1 MSVPAIDWREE
12 FGVDAEGDP
21 NFFSDPGQLTDD
33 IPQAYLIR
41 QAFRLFELDGVLC
54 TDNAPLI
61 YFKCLEEIRL
71 DAVLDL
77 HRRFWNHGGAPIL
90 VLVSDHEVQVYSGM
104 SRPEEPH
111 QIGADSPDCLIA
123 NLERISGTLQS
134 FLLSVRSGQF
144 FQQHSRSFDPENRV
158 DSDLLRN
165 LGDTRD
171 LLREH
176 VVEPADFDMLD
187 ALLCR
192 LVFTCYLFD
201 RDVIGGTYLERIG
214 LAERSH
220 LRDLL
225 AIRPLGDAKDAL
237 YRLFE
242 QLRKDFNG
250 DLFANELATEAQ
262 RISDHHVALLSDFFE
277 ATDVRSGQSS
287 FWPYDFA
294 FIPIET
300 ISAIYERFLKEEN
313 QRDGAFYTPRFLA
326 ELTLDTAL
334 EDFGSLLNRTY
345 LDPACGSGI
354 FLVGLFNRMADEWAR
369 ENPRARND
377 RRARELMKLMCASL
391 RGIDK
396 DPTACRI
403 TAFSLYLAYLD
414 QLSPRGIQELQE
426 KGRALPHLV
435 IDPARDHG
443 DEFDEL
449 PAIIRCSDFFEPD
462 ANCPTDVDLVIG
474 NPPWA
479 SIAGDN
485 TPAGR
490 WCVQRG
496 RELPDKQIA
505 AAFVWKAVEH
515 VSADGCICLVLP
527 HGMLFNHS
535 KKAVAFQA
543 AWVRRHTV
551 ERVLNL
557 TDLRFFL
564 FSEAIHPAIVVRYR
578 KEEPNQQ
585 TGSIEHWSP
594 KANWTVTQAE
604 IATVMPK
611 DRVEVGVADLLRNL
625 ESDDAPRVWKQA
637 LWGSPRDQRFVE
649 RLLLHPRL
657 STHIRG
663 SRDRDESKRWIMSE
677 GFQRVGPSDD
687 PDRTKEIALPSVQFI
702 EAKSRLIDLFLLPT
716 DAVALPSSTISLRMK
731 SNTNTQIFRAPHV
744 LVTKGFKRIAFADFD
759 VSFRHALRGIH
770 GSAEDRKLLIFLA
783 AYLRSSLARYL
794 GFHTS
799 SNWGVYR
806 PELHVREVLRLP
818 FPMPDQLDN
827 RERRWEIVDTIARM
841 FDEAVAE
848 AEHSVLGRD
857 YIVEQATAKI
867 EPLINEYFDVHRIEK
882 LLIDDT
888 LDVIVPSVQPTLN
901 QMPVPTVRHSTA
913 EQQRIYT
920 KRLCSTLNQWAV
932 RTNQAVRGVSMRSSQ
947 LGIGLTVLEKTSRAQ
962 AELPMEAPT
971 EDLLALFRRLSA
983 AIPRKERSIDPVRGL
998 MVFDQNRLY
1007 LSKPLGQLH
1016 WTQTAALNDADKIAG
1031 TILMQVQESA

>member
-1 MSVPAIDWREE
+1 MSSAAIDWRAE
-12 FGVDAEGDP
+12 FGIDVGKDP
-21 NFFSDPGQLTDD
+21 NFIVDPNDLTEDF
-33 IPQAYLIR
+33 PQGYLIR

-61 YFKCLEEIRL
+61 YFKCVDHIEPSL
-71 DAVLDL
+71 VLDL

-90 VLVSDHEVQVYSGM
+90 VLVGEDKIHVYSGM
-104 SRPEEPH
+104 SRPEESY
-111 QIGADSPDCLIA
+111 QVSSDSPDCLIA
-123 NLERISGTLQS
+123 SLERIADGLQT
-134 FLLSVRSGQF
+134 FILSVRSGRF
-144 FQQHSRSFDPENRV
+144 FQLHARSFDPNNRV
-158 DSDLLRN
+158 DRDLLKN
-165 LGDTRD
+165 LGDTRE

-176 VVEPADFDMLD
+176 VHEPHDYDMLD

-201 RDVIGGTYLERIG
+201 RDVIDQDYLAKIG
-214 LAERSH
+214 FSDRSH

-225 AIRPLGDAKDAL
+225 AMRPLNDAKGAL

-242 QLRKDFNG
+242 QLRADFNG
-250 DLFANELATEAQ
+250 DLFVNELAAESQ
-262 RISDHHVALLSDFFE
+262 RISDRHMELLCDFFE
-277 ATDVRSGQSS
+277 ATDVRSGQRS

-313 QRDGAFYTPRFLA
+313 QKDGAFYTPRFLA

-377 RRARELMKLMCASL
+377 RRARDLMKLMCSSL

-426 KGRALPHLV
+426 RGRALPHLV
-435 IDPARDHG
+435 VDPSRDG
-443 DEFDEL
+443 VDDQGQL
-449 PAIIRCSDFFEPD
+449 PAIIRCSDFFEAD
-462 ANCPTDVDLVIG
+462 ADEPSDVDLVIG

-479 SIAGDN
+479 SIAGEH
-485 TPAGR
+485 TPAGL
-490 WCVQRG
+490 WCAQHEW
-496 RELPDKQIA
+496 ELPDKQIA
-505 AAFVWKAVEH
+505 AAFVWKAAEH
-515 VSADGCICLVLP
+515 VSSSGRVCFVLP

-535 KKAVAFQA
+535 KKAIAFQSE
-543 AWVRRHTV
+543 WVSSHTID
-551 ERVLNL
+551 RVLNL

-578 KEEPNQQ
+578 NDKPDKKN
-585 TGSIEHWSP
+585 GRIEHWSP

-604 IATVMPK
+604 IATVMPQ
-611 DRVEVGVADLLRNL
+611 DRVEVDVADLLRNL
-625 ESDDAPRVWKQA
+625 QSDDAPRVWKQA
-637 LWGSPRDQRFVE
+637 LWSSPRDQRFVE

-663 SRDRDESKRWIMSE
+663 SRERDESKRWVMSE

-687 PDRTKEIALPSVQFI
+687 PNRVKEITLPTVQFI
-702 EAKSRLIDLFLLPT
+702 EAKRQAIDLLLLPT
-716 DAVALPSSTISLRMK
+716 DAVALPSSTISLRAK

-770 GSAEDRKLLIFLA
+770 GPAEDRRLLIFLT
-783 AYLRSSLARYL
+783 AYLRSSLAQYL

-818 FPMPDQLDN
+818 FPMPDQLEN
-827 RERRWEIVDTIARM
+827 SERRWQIVDAVVRLY
-841 FDEAVAE
+841 DDAVAAIE
-848 AEHSVLGRD
+848 SSVLGRD
-857 YIVEQATAKI
+857 YIVERATAEI
-867 EPLINEYFDVHRIEK
+867 EPLVEEYFDVHPLEK
-882 LLIDDT
+882 LLIDDA
-888 LDVIVPSVQPTLN
+888 LNVLVPSVQPSLGS
-901 QMPVPTVRHSTA
+901 MPVPTVQHSTV
-913 EQQRIYT
+913 EQQRMYT
-920 KRLCSTLNQWAV
+920 ERLCKTLNQWAV
-932 RTNQAVRGVSMRSSQ
+932 RTNQAVRGTSIQSSP
-947 LGIGLTVLEKTSRAQ
+947 LGIGLTVLEKVSRAK
-962 AELPMEAPT
+962 ADLPLEAPK
-971 EDLLALFRRLSA
+971 EELLSLFQRLSDA
-983 AIPRKERSIDPVRGL
+983 VPRKQRSIDPVRGL

-1031 TILMQVQESA
+1031 TLLMQVQESA

>member
-1 MSVPAIDWREE
+1 MSNAAIDWRAE
-12 FGVDAEGDP
+12 FGIDVGKDP
-21 NFFSDPGQLTDD
+21 NFIVNPNDLTEDL
-33 IPQAYLIR
+33 PQGYLIR

-61 YFKCLEEIRL
+61 YFKCVDHIEPSL
-71 DAVLDL
+71 VLDL

-90 VLVSDHEVQVYSGM
+90 VLVSEDEIHVYSGM
-104 SRPEEPH
+104 SRPEESY
-111 QIGADSPDCLIA
+111 QVSSDSPDCLIA
-123 NLERISGTLQS
+123 SLERIADGLQT
-134 FLLSVRSGQF
+134 FILSVRSGRF
-144 FQQHSRSFDPENRV
+144 FQLHARSFDPNNRV
-158 DSDLLRN
+158 DRDLLKN
-165 LGDTRD
+165 LGDTRE

-176 VVEPADFDMLD
+176 VHEPHDYDMLD

-201 RDVIGGTYLERIG
+201 RDVIDQDYLAKIG
-214 LAERSH
+214 FSDRSH

-225 AIRPLGDAKDAL
+225 AMRPLNDAKGAL

-242 QLRKDFNG
+242 QLRADFNG
-250 DLFANELATEAQ
+250 DLFVNELAVESQ
-262 RISDHHVALLSDFFE
+262 RISDRHMELLCDFFE
-277 ATDVRSGQSS
+277 ATDVRSGQRS

-313 QRDGAFYTPRFLA
+313 QNDGAFYTPRFLA

-377 RRARELMKLMCASL
+377 RRARDLMKLMCSSL

-426 KGRALPHLV
+426 RGRALPHLV
-435 IDPARDHG
+435 VDPTRNGVDDQG
-443 DEFDEL
+443 QL
-449 PAIIRCSDFFEPD
+449 PAIIRCSDFFEAD
-462 ANCPTDVDLVIG
+462 ADEPSDVDLVIG

-479 SIAGDN
+479 SIAGER
-485 TPAGR
+485 TPAGL
-490 WCVQRG
+490 WCAQHE

-505 AAFVWKAVEH
+505 AAFVWKAAEH
-515 VSADGCICLVLP
+515 VSLSGRVCFVLP

-535 KKAVAFQA
+535 KKAIAFQSE
-543 AWVRRHTV
+543 WVSSHTIDQ
-551 ERVLNL
+551 VLNL

-578 KEEPNQQ
+578 NDKPNKKN
-585 TGSIEHWSP
+585 GRIEHWSP

-604 IATVMPK
+604 IVTVMPE
-611 DRVEVGVADLLRNL
+611 DRTQLSVSDLLHNL
-625 ESDDAPRVWKQA
+625 EGNDAPQIWKQA

-657 STHIRG
+657 GDHVGQPRENKK
-663 SRDRDESKRWIMSE
+663 DKRWFMAE
-677 GFQRVGPSDD
+677 GFQPFGPND
-687 PDRTKEIALPSVQFI
+687 PESSRRTISLPTRKFI
-702 EAKSRLIDLFLLPT
+702 EAKSKGIDLILSPT
-716 DAVALPSSTISLRMK
+716 DSINLPSMDIEVRRALKNLS
-731 SNTNTQIFRAPHV
+731 IFKAPHV
-744 LVTKGFKRIAFADFD
+744 LVTKGFRRIAFADFD

-770 GSAEDRKLLIFLA
+770 GPKEDRCLLIFLA
-783 AYLRSSLARYL
+783 AYLRSDLARYI

-818 FPMPDQLDN
+818 FPMPDQLEN
-827 RERRWEIVDTIARM
+827 SERRRQIVDAVVGLY
-841 FDEAVAE
+841 DDAVAAIE
-848 AEHSVLGRD
+848 SSVLGRD
-857 YIVEQATAKI
+857 YIVEGATAEI
-867 EPLINEYFDVHRIEK
+867 EPLVEEYFDVHPLEK

-888 LDVIVPSVQPTLN
+888 LEVTVPSVQPRLGN
-901 QMPVPTVRHSTA
+901 MPVPTVQHSTI
-913 EQQRIYT
+913 EQQRMYT
-920 KRLCSTLNQWAV
+920 ERLCKTLNQWAV
-932 RTNQAVRGVSMRSSQ
+932 RTNHAIRGTSIQSSP
-947 LGIGLTVLEKTSRAQ
+947 LGIGLAVLEKVSRAK
-962 AELPMEAPT
+962 ADLPLETPK
-971 EDLLALFRRLSA
+971 EELLALFQRLSDA
-983 AIPRKERSIDPVRGL
+983 VPRKERSIDPVRGL
-998 MVFDQNRLY
+998 LVFDQNRLY

-1031 TILMQVQESA
+1031 TLLMQVQESA